1 MQIHELTHNQPPVN
15 EASVMGALK
24 GAGALLGGVAKGVV
38 QQAAQSQGINTDDRF
53 AGQRVAPGQRR
64 DAAMAANMPALQL
77 MSKQAQQA
85 WVQTQQQLAQKS
97 NPPAPSAAYLPTDT
111 LKKHLTALITKLVG
125 FDYNTEFNTANPTPG
140 TALAIKNARNTI
152 NQNVDEIL
160 KLTKEKPEQAKQP
173 LQAAWDEL
181 IIKGVGP
188 MQTYVQNAY
197 STGGTGAAP
206 ATQQTDPAVQAL
218 LKSITQVGQVEIQK
232 LVQGKMLNKTN
243 IPALDGLLTTL
254 GAKVQ

>member
-1 MQIHELTHNQPPVN
+1 MQIHELTSRPVVK

-97 NPPAPSAAYLPTDT
+97 NPPVPSAAFLPTDT
-111 LKKHLTALITKLVG
+111 LKKHLTALIKQLVG
-125 FDYNTEFNTANPTPG
+125 FDYNKEFNTANTTPG

-160 KLTKEKPEQAKQP
+160 ELTKQEPDRAKQP
-173 LQAAWDEL
+173 LQTAWDEL

-206 ATQQTDPAVQAL
+206 ATQQQADPAVQTL
-218 LKSITQVGQVEIQK
+218 LKSITQVGQAEMQK
-232 LVQGKMLNKTN
+232 HVKGKLISSTK
-243 IPALDGLLTTL
+243 IPVIDGLLAQL